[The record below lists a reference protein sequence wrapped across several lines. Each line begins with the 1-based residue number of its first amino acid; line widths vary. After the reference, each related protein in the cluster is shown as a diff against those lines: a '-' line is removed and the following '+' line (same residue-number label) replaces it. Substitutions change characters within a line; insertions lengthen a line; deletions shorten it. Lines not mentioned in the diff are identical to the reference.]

1 MIYWEMRMEHVME
14 RSTVK
19 RQRQPV
25 AADSFSPPYSLSS
38 PAAKEALERLQ
49 KELIADPKKATA
61 FFVSAGLL
69 TGTGRLT
76 KRFGGK

>member
-1 MIYWEMRMEHVME
+1 MEATSMD
-14 RSTVK
+14 RATAK
-19 RQRQPV
+19 GQRPPV
-25 AADSFSPPYSLSS
+25 AADSFPQSYSLSS
-38 PAAKEALERLQ
+38 PAAKAALQKLQ

-69 TGTGRLT
+69 TGSGRLT